1 MDSILDALQ
10 EGHLFELPEPVK
22 DHALQFL
29 AHIIEAFPQ
38 IPPGVD
44 IVEGVK
50 TREESMNTGLGKGW
64 ACSHARVS
72 FEEDLMCVIGWSP
85 TGIDY
90 GAQDGKPVSIII
102 MYIVPTNQK
111 NHYLREISTLV
122 KAIQSSPASDK
133 LSSIKELN
141 DVRNYLL
148 DLVAASKEAG
158 PDARARMIRLQVKSA
173 AESQQG
179 IELSNLIF
187 EPVSILQTP
196 GSSLIALTHNN
207 DLMTFIESSKDIT
220 EQLDLEGSYYKVP
233 WRIVR
238 KGVTIYQGGKTV
250 YECLALAQKKAAPP
264 NSKN

>member
-10 EGHLFELPEPVK
+10 EGHLFELPEHEK

-38 IPPGVD
+38 IPPGTD
-44 IVEGVK
+44 FVEAVK
-50 TREESMNTGLGKGW
+50 TREEAMNTGLGKGW

-102 MYIVPTNQK
+102 MYIVPSNQK

-122 KAIQSSPASDK
+122 KAIQLSPDPEK
-133 LSSIKELN
+133 LSAIKELN

-148 DLVAASKEAG
+148 DLIAVSKETG

-173 AESQQG
+173 AEPPQE
-179 IELSNLIF
+179 IELSNLIL

-196 GSSLIALTHNN
+196 DAPLIVLTHNN
-207 DLMTFIESSKDIT
+207 ELMSFIEAESSKGIT
-220 EQLDLEGSYYKVP
+220 EQLELEGSYYKVP

-238 KGVTIYQGGKTV
+238 KGITIYQGEKTL
-250 YECLALAQKKAAPP
+250 YECLALAQKRSFEGKR
-264 NSKN
+264 

>member
-10 EGHLFELPEPVK
+10 EGHLFELPEHEK

-38 IPPGVD
+38 IPPGID
-44 IVEGVK
+44 IVEAVK
-50 TREESMNTGLGKGW
+50 NREEAMNTGLGKGW
-64 ACSHARVS
+64 ACSHARVG

-85 TGIDY
+85 SGIDY
-90 GAQDGKPVSIII
+90 GALDGKPVSIII
-102 MYIVPTNQK
+102 MYIVPSNQR

-122 KAIQSSPASDK
+122 KAIQSSPDPEK

-148 DLVAASKEAG
+148 DLIAASKETG

-173 AESQQG
+173 AVQQE

-187 EPVSILQTP
+187 EPVSIVHTP
-196 GSSLIALTHNN
+196 GSPLIALTHNN
-207 DLMTFIESSKDIT
+207 ELMTFIESSKGIT
-220 EQLDLEGSYYKVP
+220 EQLDSDGSYYKVP
-233 WRIVR
+233 WRIVQ
-238 KGVTIYQGGKTV
+238 KGITIYQGGKTV
-250 YECLALAQKKAAPP
+250 YECFALAQKKAIEAKP
-264 NSKN
+264 